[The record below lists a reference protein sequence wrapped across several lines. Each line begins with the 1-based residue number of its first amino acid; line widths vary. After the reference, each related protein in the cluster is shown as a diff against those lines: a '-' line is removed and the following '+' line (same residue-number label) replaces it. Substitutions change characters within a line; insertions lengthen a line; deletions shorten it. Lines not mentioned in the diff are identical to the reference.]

1 MKATY
6 NMPRGKT
13 IRKNKRVRTSIME
26 LVGELSKLTKD
37 DNLVVA
43 AVRQIFGACNVRLA
57 GAAVPVRLVN
67 SDIPD
72 RAYMT
77 RVPRRK
83 SVR

>member
-1 MKATY
+1 MKASN
-6 NMPRGKT
+6 NMPRNKAL
-13 IRKNKRVRTSIME
+13 RKNKRVRTSIME

-43 AVRQIFGACNVRLA
+43 AVRQIFGAYNVRLA
-57 GAAVPVRLVN
+57 GVPVPVRLVN

-72 RAYMT
+72 RAYMP
-77 RVPRRK
+77 RVLRRK